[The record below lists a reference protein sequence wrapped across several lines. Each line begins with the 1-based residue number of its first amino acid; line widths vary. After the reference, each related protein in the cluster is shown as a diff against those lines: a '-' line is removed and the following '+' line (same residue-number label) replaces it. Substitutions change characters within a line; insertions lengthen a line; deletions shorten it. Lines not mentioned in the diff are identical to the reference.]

1 MSKSARAIVAFG
13 AVAVMLI
20 GGFSF
25 TAGSVSASI
34 DPMGP
39 RMLQQMVLRVQFPGT
54 FGPWRQNMYGTSP
67 DSALTVCY
75 GTKGPISAT
84 KAKVIGFITYFA
96 EPDISGGVSVAQYAS
111 KAKATKAL
119 TALRRA
125 KCTAAPLV
133 PTEAEKMV
141 TGAQEFTRVNSEN
154 KGLSS
159 SMTYVEP
166 GEGVRG
172 YFSTLSTQ
180 RGLAVVQTTVR
191 SYAQTPQST
200 QQRKDALSQV
210 GSVNSTWHRRV
221 LTAYKNFGIIGTTR

>member
-1 MSKSARAIVAFG
+1 MVAFG
-13 AVAVMLI
+13 AAAVMLI
-20 GGFSF
+20 SGALV

-39 RMLQQMVLRVQFPGT
+39 RWLQQMVLRVQFPET
-54 FGPWRQNMYGTSP
+54 FGPWQQNMCGTFRDYP
-67 DSALTVCY
+67 TTVCY
-75 GTKGPISAT
+75 GNKGPISMPD
-84 KAKVIGFITYFA
+84 AKVAGYVTYLV
-96 EPDISGGVSVAQYAS
+96 EPESEGGPEFEGGVFVAQYAS
-111 KAKATKAL
+111 KAQASKAL

-133 PTEAEKMV
+133 PTEAQKMV
-141 TGAQEFTRVNSEN
+141 TGAQEFTRMNSEN

-172 YFSTLSTQ
+172 HVSTLSTQ

-200 QQRKDALSQV
+200 QQQKDALSRV
-210 GSVNSTWHRRV
+210 GSGNSIWHRRV